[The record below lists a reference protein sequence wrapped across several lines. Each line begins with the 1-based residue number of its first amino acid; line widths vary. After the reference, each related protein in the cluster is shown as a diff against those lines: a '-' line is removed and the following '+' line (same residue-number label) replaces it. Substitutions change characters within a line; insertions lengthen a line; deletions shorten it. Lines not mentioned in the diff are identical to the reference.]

1 MKVLACFLL
10 LAVPVCLAQQQIPV
24 PPEYPQQPAEEVP
37 AAPAAQEPAQQPAQ
51 RIEPGLIQPELIQPI
66 QPADIPAE
74 VTEAGTEYR
83 GPTIL
88 SRGGQPSTQR
98 ASELFA
104 IQPFVTVDG
113 VYDTGLATV
122 GVDSQGRL
130 AFESAYGVE
139 ATFGVTGAR
148 SWRHSGLALDY
159 RGSARHYSKQTFY
172 DGSDHTLMLRYD
184 NQLARRWLV
193 TFTQGATSFTRGTG
207 LPYGIV
213 QGYDPSFGMLTGHEL
228 FDGRTNAILSSGQ
241 AVYQH
246 STRLSFAMGASGF
259 VVRRRSDALVG
270 ALGWSAV
277 GDVAYRIGRYS
288 TIGIEYDFSR
298 FEYQGQYGMS
308 DAHGLAVNF
317 SRRLNRWWELS
328 LRAGG
333 LRVET
338 SRVQVVQLD
347 PAIAAIIGQTQGI
360 SAFHDY
366 VYLPQY
372 TARLTRVFRR
382 SSLSAGY
389 ARTVTPGNGVYLTSG
404 TELFDALYTNRV
416 SRLVAFSF
424 GAGASRLKALS
435 QDLAGYR
442 SYSGRAGV
450 SVRLRSSLSFLAR
463 VEYRSQSVASTQL
476 DRDSYRAAVGIGWT
490 PGEYPVSV
498 W

>member
-1 MKVLACFLL
+1 MKVLACLLL
-10 LAVPVCLAQQQIPV
+10 LAIPLCLAQQQAPAPPV
-24 PPEYPQQPAEEVP
+24 VPQPVEEVP
-37 AAPAAQEPAQQPAQ
+37 AEPAAQEPAQQPVQ
-51 RIEPGLIQPELIQPI
+51 RIEPEVIQPI
-66 QPADIPAE
+66 QPADVPAE
-74 VTEAGTEYR
+74 ATEAGTDYR

-98 ASELFA
+98 ASELFT
-104 IQPFVTVDG
+104 IQPFVTLDA

-122 GVDSQGRL
+122 GVDNQGRL
-130 AFESAYGVE
+130 DFESAYGAE

-148 SWRHSGLALDY
+148 SWRHSGLAIDY
-159 RGSARHYSKQTFY
+159 RGAARHYSKKTFY

-184 NQLARRWLV
+184 NQVARRWLV
-193 TFTQGATSFTRGTG
+193 SLTQGATSFSRGTG
-207 LPYGIV
+207 LPFGVV
-213 QGYDPSFGMLTGHEL
+213 QGYDPTFGMLTGHEL
-228 FDGRTNAILSSGQ
+228 FDSRTNAILSSGQ
-241 AVYQH
+241 AVYQK
-246 STRLSFAMGASGF
+246 SARLSFAMGASGF

-270 ALGWSAV
+270 ALGWSAI
-277 GDVAYRIGRYS
+277 GDVAYRLGRYS

-308 DAHGLAVNF
+308 DAHGLAVNY

-338 SRVQVVQLD
+338 SRVQIVQLD

-372 TARLTRVFRR
+372 TARLTRVFQR
-382 SSLSAGY
+382 SSLSVGY

-404 TELFDALYTNRV
+404 TEMFDALYTNRL

-435 QDLAGYR
+435 QDLANYR

-450 SVRLRSSLSFLAR
+450 SFRLRSSLSALAR
-463 VEYRSQSVASTQL
+463 VEFRSQSVNSTQL
-476 DRDSYRAAVGIGWT
+476 DRDSFRAAVGIGWT

>member
-1 MKVLACFLL
+1 MKVLACCLL
-10 LAVPVCLAQQQIPV
+10 LAVPVCLAQQQTPV
-24 PPEYPQQPAEEVP
+24 PMEYP
-37 AAPAAQEPAQQPAQ
+37 QQPAQ
-51 RIEPGLIQPELIQPI
+51 RIEPELIQPELIQPI

-74 VTEAGTEYR
+74 VTESGTDYR

-98 ASELFA
+98 ASELFS

-113 VYDTGLATV
+113 VYDSGLATV
-122 GVDSQGRL
+122 GVDSQGRMSY
-130 AFESAYGVE
+130 ESAYGVE

-148 SWRHSGLALDY
+148 SWRRSGLALDY
-159 RGSARHYSKQTFY
+159 RGAARHYSKETFY

-184 NQLARRWLV
+184 NQLSRRWLV
-193 TFTQGATSFTRGTG
+193 TLTQGATSFSRGTG

-213 QGYDPSFGMLTGHEL
+213 QGYDPSFGMLTGYEL
-228 FDGRTNAILSSGQ
+228 FDGRTNALLSSGQ

-259 VVRRRSDALVG
+259 LVRRRSDALVG

-277 GDVAYRIGRYS
+277 GDMAYRLGRYS
-288 TIGIEYDFSR
+288 TIGLEYDFSR
-298 FEYQGQYGMS
+298 FEYQGQYGGT
-308 DAHGLAVNF
+308 DVHGLAVNF

-338 SRVQVVQLD
+338 SRLQLVQLD
-347 PAIAAIIGQTQGI
+347 PALAAIIGQTHGLA
-360 SAFHDY
+360 AFHDR

-389 ARTVTPGNGVYLTSG
+389 ARTVTAGNGVYLTSG
-404 TELFDALYTNRV
+404 TELVDALYTNRV
-416 SRLVAFSF
+416 SRRVAFSF
-424 GAGASRLKALS
+424 GAGASRMKALS

-442 SYSGRAGV
+442 SYNGRAGM

-463 VEYRSQSVASTQL
+463 AEYRSQRIASTQY
-476 DRDSYRAAVGIGWT
+476 DRDAYRVALGIGWT